1 MNIFYL
7 HEDPKTCAEQH
18 LDKHVVKMLIEYA
31 QLMSTAHRMLDG
43 VMYQG
48 KTKAGRNIKRY
59 RLQNTNERRG
69 NSSTRRV
76 ITIIRVQYGFETTPT
91 TTTGYIRCGHTYMMN
106 LN

>member
-7 HEDPKTCAEQH
+7 HKDPKVCAEQH

-59 RLQNTNERRG
+59 KIFFFIKTLCNGMIYRD
-69 NSSTRRV
+69 S
-76 ITIIRVQYGFETTPT
+76 
-91 TTTGYIRCGHTYMMN
+91 
-106 LN
+106 

>member
-7 HEDPKTCAEQH
+7 HKDPKVCAEQH

-59 RLQNTNERRG
+59 RLEIKMKKQSCTK
-69 NSSTRRV
+69 RV
-76 ITIIRVQYGFETTPT
+76 ITIIRVQYGFETMPT

>member
-7 HEDPKTCAEQH
+7 HEDPKVCDEQH

-59 RLQNTNERRG
+59 RL
-69 NSSTRRV
+69 
-76 ITIIRVQYGFETTPT
+76 
-91 TTTGYIRCGHTYMMN
+91 
-106 LN
+106 

>member
-7 HEDPKTCAEQH
+7 HKDPKVCAEQH

-48 KTKAGRNIKRY
+48 KTKAGRNI
-59 RLQNTNERRG
+59 
-69 NSSTRRV
+69 
-76 ITIIRVQYGFETTPT
+76 
-91 TTTGYIRCGHTYMMN
+91 
-106 LN
+106 